1 MNKFIRKL
9 KRSSRVLRYIYY
21 FICIV
26 YIVSLFFFIK
36 SLLNLTGIETVLR
49 IVFIIFFILYIVV
62 YSFWNLLNLLQRK
75 YKVLIITSIVSVIF
89 IAIFCVGSYYINMVY
104 NNLDN
109 ITESDKLVYTTYLI
123 AMKDTEFDNGSSI
136 GMLNDEEEIEWN
148 ILASKLYSEEKLV
161 NSITDYD
168 DYNVLIRD
176 LYEGDIDAIFVPGS
190 YVTLFSNEEQ
200 YQNIASETKILYK
213 YSEERENQD
222 LILSSNKTFDEP
234 LTFLLMGVDS
244 EVSGLNANA
253 AFNGDTLMLI
263 TFNPTTLTAT
273 MVSIP
278 RDTYVPIAC
287 NGDKYAKINSSAA
300 YGTSCVID
308 TVSNFLDVEI
318 DYYVKINF
326 KGVVELVDAIGGIEV
341 DVEAPTY
348 NSDQYDGMMC
358 EQNSDRLFGDNLV
371 CIEPGLQTLDGEQ
384 ALAYA
389 RNRHM
394 YIGGDLDRV
403 RHQQQVVEA
412 IASKALQF
420 SSITELQDI
429 LNAVSN
435 NVATNM
441 STDTILSG
449 YNVVKNMVSNVIS
462 GEDLL
467 NINKAYLETYSL
479 PVYLPSSGIRTSAQG
494 YYVDSLEDIR
504 HALKVTL
511 GLEEEEVIKT
521 FSFSVNEPYEI
532 SSPGSGLRSEQSS
545 TTLPNFIGSTVSV
558 AEEYCNEHG
567 IIFNIE
573 YVDPDSEHY
582 NPDVAVGLIG
592 DQSEFI
598 GVLTS
603 TVDELTVYVINS
615 HAAASD
621 EPDNST
627 GNGNSDSGSDSN
639 SDSNNTDTDEEDE
652 DTDSSDEELTDDE
665 LTDIILGN

>member
-9 KRSSRVLRYIYY
+9 KKSSKVLRYIYY
-21 FICIV
+21 IISII
-26 YIVSLFFFIK
+26 YIITLFFFIK
-36 SLLNLTGIETVLR
+36 SLLSLTGIETILR
-49 IVFIIFFILYIVV
+49 IIFIIFFILYIVL
-62 YSFWNLLNLLQRK
+62 YCFWNLLNLLRRK
-75 YKVLIITSIVSVIF
+75 YKTLIITSIISLLFIVIF
-89 IAIFCVGSYYINMVY
+89 CIGSYYINMVY
-104 NNLDN
+104 SNIDS
-109 ITESDKLVYTTYLI
+109 ITENEKLMYKTYLI
-123 AMKDTEFDNGSSI
+123 SLKNTKFTNDSRIGLLDN
-136 GMLNDEEEIEWN
+136 EEEIEWN
-148 ILASKLYSEEKLV
+148 ALAKKLYSKEKLA
-161 NSITDYD
+161 NSIV
-168 DYNVLIRD
+168 DYNDYNEMIRD
-176 LYEGDIDAIFVPGS
+176 LYKEEIDAIFVPGN
-190 YVTLFSNEEQ
+190 YITLFNGEEQ
-200 YQNIASETKILYK
+200 YQNISSETKVLYE
-213 YSEERENQD
+213 YSEEMANQD

-244 EVSGLNANA
+244 ETAGLNANA

-263 TFNPTTLTAT
+263 TFNPKTLTAT

-287 NGDKYAKINSSAA
+287 NNDRYAKINSSAA

-308 TVSNFLDVEI
+308 TVSSFLDIDI

-348 NSDQYDGMMC
+348 NSSKYDGLMC
-358 EQNSDRLFGDNLV
+358 EQNSDRLFGDHLV

-420 SSITELQDI
+420 SSIADLQNI
-429 LNAVSN
+429 LNAISSN
-435 NVATNM
+435 IATNM
-441 STDTILSG
+441 DTNTILSG

-462 GEDLL
+462 GDDLL
-467 NINKAYLETYSL
+467 NINKAYLETYTL
-479 PVYLPSSGIRTSAQG
+479 PVYVPSMGYTTSAQG
-494 YYVDSLEDIR
+494 YYIDSLEDIK

-511 GLEEEEVIKT
+511 GLEDEEVIKT

-532 SSPGSGLRSEQSS
+532 TSPGSGLRKEQSS
-545 TTLPNFIGSTVSV
+545 RTLPNFIGSTVSV
-558 AEEYCNEHG
+558 AEEFCNEHG
-567 IIFNIE
+567 IDFNIE

-582 NPDVAVGLIG
+582 NSNVAVGLIG

-598 GVLTS
+598 GVLLS
-603 TVDELTVYVINS
+603 TVDELTVYVVNS
-615 HAAASD
+615 KEAISD
-621 EPDNST
+621 EPDEEIDDKDT
-627 GNGNSDSGSDSN
+627 SDNDEKEEEK
-639 SDSNNTDTDEEDE
+639 SNNEEN
-652 DTDSSDEELTDDE
+652 EEE
-665 LTDIILGN
+665 ITDIILGN

>member
-1 MNKFIRKL
+1 MNRFVRKL

-21 FICIV
+21 LICIV

-36 SLLNLTGIETVLR
+36 SLLSLTGIETVIR
-49 IVFIIFFILYIVV
+49 IVFIVFFILYIVI

-75 YKVLIITSIVSVIF
+75 YKALIITSIISILF
-89 IAIFCVGSYYINMVY
+89 IGIFCVGSYYINMVY
-104 NNLDN
+104 SNLHN
-109 ITESDKLVYTTYLI
+109 ITENDKLVYTTYLI
-123 AMKDTEFDNGSSI
+123 AMKDTDFDNDSSI
-136 GMLNDEEEIEWN
+136 GMLSDEDEIEWN

-161 NSITDYD
+161 NNITDYD
-168 DYNVLIRD
+168 DYNDLMYD
-176 LYEGDIDAIFVPGS
+176 LYEGDIDAIFVPGG
-190 YVTLFSNEEQ
+190 YVTLFSSEEK
-200 YQNIASETKILYK
+200 YQNIANETKILYE

-263 TFNPTTLTAT
+263 TFNPSTLTAT

-278 RDTYVPIAC
+278 RDTYVPIVC
-287 NGDKYAKINSSAA
+287 NNNKYAKINSSAA
-300 YGTSCVID
+300 YGTSCVVD
-308 TVSNFLDVEI
+308 TVGEFLDVEI

-326 KGVVELVDAIGGIEV
+326 KGVVELVDAIGGVEV
-341 DVEAPTY
+341 LVEAPTY
-348 NSDQYDGMMC
+348 MKDKYDGMMC

-371 CIEPGLQTLDGEQ
+371 CIEPGLQVLDGEQ

-394 YIGGDLDRV
+394 YIGGDLDRI

-420 SSITELQDI
+420 SSIKELQNI
-429 LNAVSN
+429 LTAVSN
-435 NVATNM
+435 NIATNM
-441 STDTILSG
+441 ATETILSG

-479 PVYLPSSGIRTSAQG
+479 PVYLPSSGMKTSAQG

-511 GLEEEEVIKT
+511 GIEEEEVIKT
-521 FSFSVNEPYEI
+521 FSFSVNETYEI
-532 SSPGSGLRSEQSS
+532 SSPGKGLRKEQSS

-558 AEEYCNEHG
+558 AEKYCQEHG
-567 IIFNIE
+567 IVFNIE

-615 HAAASD
+615 REATSD
-621 EPDNST
+621 ET
-627 GNGNSDSGSDSN
+627 DSGDENNDFDNDSDKEDDN
-639 SDSNNTDTDEEDE
+639 NDSLDE
-652 DTDSSDEELTDDE
+652 DNTDDE

>member
-1 MNKFIRKL
+1 MNRFVRKL

-21 FICIV
+21 LICIV

-36 SLLNLTGIETVLR
+36 SLLSLTGIETVIR
-49 IVFIIFFILYIVV
+49 IVFIVFFILYIVI

-75 YKVLIITSIVSVIF
+75 YKALIITSIISILF
-89 IAIFCVGSYYINMVY
+89 IGIFCVGSYYINMVY
-104 NNLDN
+104 SNLHN
-109 ITESDKLVYTTYLI
+109 ITENDKLVYTTYLI
-123 AMKDTEFDNGSSI
+123 AMKDTDFDNDSSI
-136 GMLNDEEEIEWN
+136 GMLSDEDEIEWN

-161 NSITDYD
+161 NNITDYD
-168 DYNVLIRD
+168 DYNDLMYD
-176 LYEGDIDAIFVPGS
+176 LYEGDIDAIFVPGG
-190 YVTLFSNEEQ
+190 YVTLFSSEEK
-200 YQNIASETKILYK
+200 YQNIANETKILYE

-263 TFNPTTLTAT
+263 TFNPSTLTAT

-278 RDTYVPIAC
+278 RDTYVPIVC
-287 NGDKYAKINSSAA
+287 NNNKYAKINSSAA
-300 YGTSCVID
+300 YGTSCVVD
-308 TVSNFLDVEI
+308 TVGEFLDVEI

-326 KGVVELVDAIGGIEV
+326 KGVVELVDAIGGVEV
-341 DVEAPTY
+341 LVEAPTY
-348 NSDQYDGMMC
+348 MKDKYDGLMC

-371 CIEPGLQTLDGEQ
+371 CIEPGLQVLDGEQ

-394 YIGGDLDRV
+394 YIGGDLDRI

-420 SSITELQDI
+420 SSIKELQNI
-429 LNAVSN
+429 LTAVSN
-435 NVATNM
+435 NIATNM
-441 STDTILSG
+441 ATDTILSG

-479 PVYLPSSGIRTSAQG
+479 PVYLPSSGMKTSAQG

-511 GLEEEEVIKT
+511 GIEEEEVIKT
-521 FSFSVNEPYEI
+521 FSFSVNETYEI
-532 SSPGSGLRSEQSS
+532 SSPGKGLRKEQSS

-558 AEEYCNEHG
+558 AEEYCQEHG
-567 IIFNIE
+567 IVFNIE

-615 HAAASD
+615 REATSD
-621 EPDNST
+621 ET
-627 GNGNSDSGSDSN
+627 DSGDENNDFDNDSDKEDDN
-639 SDSNNTDTDEEDE
+639 NDSLDE
-652 DTDSSDEELTDDE
+652 DNTDDE